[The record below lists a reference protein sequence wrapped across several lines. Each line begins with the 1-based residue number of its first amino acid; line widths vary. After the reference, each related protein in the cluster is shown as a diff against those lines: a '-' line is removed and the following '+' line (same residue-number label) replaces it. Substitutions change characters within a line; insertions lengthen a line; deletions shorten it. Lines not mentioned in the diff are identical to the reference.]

1 MEKSYAFINSLFQE
15 DLDNWEYSS
24 GVNINKLNLED
35 EWLAELDYI
44 NHFPSFNNL
53 SFDDM
58 VAQKL
63 LKRWDEEMNWEILSP
78 INNDEYLINQEI
90 ILPVN
95 EVKLDA
101 AFEHDDTSG
110 SSLITL
116 PKCTEIIDETK
127 EIKTYENITLKST
140 PQIESSKEIIIKNE
154 DCSEDKEGFEKEKE
168 ELFEE
173 SLSNEC
179 SDSDFD
185 MQEEEVKLTTKQ
197 NIKSRNRSIKKRK
210 AKTSFTRWG
219 KDKDK
224 MAFKL
229 LESMCREKD
238 LNITKFIQTKLSKVM
253 NEKTQE
259 FVSNSHK
266 NIVEFIANKYNWV
279 RKPVFLF
286 QRFQKIHSLQ
296 NNFSIRELKFLKK
309 ILVQHKDDANREK
322 EVLFHFPGKS
332 KEAINE
338 KVEKIMQTRTFAKF
352 RQTNL

>member
-1 MEKSYAFINSLFQE
+1 MEKSYAFINSLYQD

-24 GVNINKLNLED
+24 GININKLNLED

-58 VAQKL
+58 VAQKI
-63 LKRWDEEMNWEILSP
+63 LKKWDEEMNWEIITP

-95 EVKLDA
+95 KAKLDA
-101 AFEHDDTSG
+101 EFEHDDTSG
-110 SSLITL
+110 SSSITL
-116 PKCTEIIDETK
+116 PKCTKIIDESK
-127 EIKTYENITLKST
+127 EIKTYENFTLKSA
-140 PQIESSKEIIIKNE
+140 PQIEPNKEININNE
-154 DCSEDKEGFEKEKE
+154 DCSENNEGFEKEN
-168 ELFEE
+168 EE
-173 SLSNEC
+173 SFVESSSNEC

-185 MQEEEVKLTTKQ
+185 MQEEEIKLTTKQ
-197 NIKSRNRSIKKRK
+197 NTKSKKLSIKKRK

-219 KDKDK
+219 KKKDK

-238 LNITKFIQTKLSKVM
+238 LDITKFIQTKLSKVM
-253 NEKTQE
+253 NVKTQE

-266 NIVEFIANKYNWV
+266 NTVEFIANKYNWV

-296 NNFSIRELKFLKK
+296 NKFSIRELKFLKK
-309 ILVQHKDDANREK
+309 ILIQHKDDTNREK
-322 EVLFHFPGKS
+322 EILFHFPGKS
-332 KEAINE
+332 KEAIDLE
-338 KVEKIMQTRTFAKF
+338 VEKIMQSRTFVKF